1 MMKKKDLFPIITVAV
16 ISAVASFILSGV
28 LISSPKNRQT
38 SVEVVSPISIE
49 FTRPPERYFNE
60 LSNNP
65 TQTIQIGEE
74 NNSNP
79 FNTQ

>member
-1 MMKKKDLFPIITVAV
+1 MKKKDLVTIVTVAV
-16 ISAVASFILSGV
+16 ISAVVSFVLSGI

-38 SVEVVSPISIE
+38 NVEVVSPISTE
-49 FTRPPERYFNE
+49 FTRPPEKYFNE

-79 FNTQ
+79 FNSR